1 LVLIRLDGG
10 LGLGSIV
17 LLLLGTEWHILFYV
31 IAGAPIS
38 AATDHAGRRPQRLTP
53 LLFSGPSGTTEGMPV
68 PEPFMTDPSYSE
80 ITIFPGAVPVEKG
93 EPVMTVGTPVD
104 GL

>member
-1 LVLIRLDGG
+1 MIRLGGG

-17 LLLLGTEWHILFYV
+17 LLVLGTEWHILFNV

-38 AATDHAGRRPQRLTP
+38 AATDHAGRWPQRLTP
-53 LLFSGPSGTTEGMPV
+53 LLFSGPSGTTEGMPF

-93 EPVMTVGTPVD
+93 EPVMTVGAPVD